1 MHEDFLLA
9 IRENPESDA
18 PRLVYADWFEE
29 NGDDVDRVHTQLIQM
44 QCEIGGI
51 LLLNV
56 RT

>member
-18 PRLVYADWFEE
+18 PRLVYADWFKE

-44 QCEIGGI
+44 QCAIAGI